1 MMVIQVILILAFG
14 ILLIKAL
21 TNPNSASIRAWKKIL
36 ACLFAALAIFAVLFP
51 EILDDMAHVVGV
63 GRGADLLLYAL
74 SLAFIAYVLN
84 QYLQAKESQKRINAL
99 ARKVAILETELQA
112 GSKKR

>member
-1 MMVIQVILILAFG
+1 MIVIQVILIIAFG

-21 TNPNSASIRAWKKIL
+21 TSPNSASIRAWKKIL

-51 EILDDMAHVVGV
+51 EILDDAAHLVGV

-74 SLAFIAYVLN
+74 SMVFLAYVLN
-84 QYLQAKESQKRINAL
+84 QYLQAKEAQKRINAL
-99 ARKVAILETELQA
+99 ARKVAILETEIQT
-112 GSKKR
+112 SNKKR